1 MTAER
6 VAGSD
11 RARASEIHG
20 ARLLTVLRRPEGVAI
35 LAGAAFALLAVVGM
49 LWPFGGDAQPEA
61 FWNPDETVNRLA
73 AARIAATGSPAVELP
88 FADPEDLLHM
98 RFWYSEGDEAR
109 PAYPPL
115 AYYLHG
121 AAMKLG
127 PLGPWVPL
135 LPAALGVGA
144 LAAVGALTLRRR
156 PWLGALLPLAVFPLT
171 YWLLR
176 PWHSSGLAAAWI
188 AVAALLLVLWSRSQ
202 RGPYFLAATACLAV
216 AGAIRPDQLFYL
228 FGALWFVA
236 LLVDRESWRRITLT
250 LVVAGLGSLFL
261 VALFNWAVVGDP
273 LRSGYQAY
281 ASQPLPLEQG
291 DGALRN
297 RLPFPLQEAAFALAP
312 WGFRF
317 DAGFAGSLLRY
328 WVLLGPIALLTLLG
342 LAGFAMLARS
352 RPSVAGLFFAL
363 GALVAVYVAS
373 RYCTGCFGGTATWGS
388 LEHSLLRYVAVVYL
402 LFGVAALLLIER
414 ARWGRVQRWAAPL
427 WVGLVLVGGFWLA
440 VNVGAQRQF
449 VADEQAELRAV
460 SAALPEG
467 TVVYMQYGG
476 WALTLDPS
484 LVAARV
490 PPGFREERGAAEDA
504 PAPVVPVAEYE
515 RLVSSI
521 LRARDAGHD
530 VAVRAIDPEH
540 AAILDAHLRSR
551 GLRLQALPDL
561 HLAWMVEPLTA
572 PARDAARPK
581 RARCAGLPR
590 ALRWPASRATLAC
603 LARYASCP
611 ITGEA

>member
-6 VAGSD
+6 VAGSSHE
-11 RARASEIHG
+11 RAWGMHG
-20 ARLLTVLRRPEGVAI
+20 ARLLAFLRRPEGVAV
-35 LAGAAFALLAVVGM
+35 LAGAAFALLAVAGV
-49 LWPFGGDAQPEA
+49 LWPFEGDAQPEA
-61 FWNPDETVNRLA
+61 FWNSDETVNRLA
-73 AARIAATGSPAVELP
+73 AGRIAATGSPALELP
-88 FADPEDLLHM
+88 FADPADLLHM

-121 AAMKLG
+121 AGMKLG
-127 PLGPWVPL
+127 PLGPWLPL
-135 LPAALGVGA
+135 LPAALSVGA

-171 YWLLR
+171 YWLMR
-176 PWHSSGLAAAWI
+176 PWHSTGLAAAWI
-188 AVAALLLVLWSRSQ
+188 AVAALLLVLWSRSH
-202 RGPYFLAATACLAV
+202 RGAYFLAASGCLAV

-228 FGALWFVA
+228 FGALWFVG

-250 LVVAGLGSLFL
+250 LLVAGLGSLFL
-261 VALFNWAVVGDP
+261 VALLNWAVVGDP

-281 ASQPLPLEQG
+281 AAQPLPLEQSEG
-291 DGALRN
+291 VLRN

-312 WGFRF
+312 WGFHF

-328 WVLLGPIALLTLLG
+328 WLLLGPIALLTVLG

-352 RPSVAGLFFAL
+352 RPSAAGLFFAL
-363 GALVAVYVAS
+363 GAVVAVYVAS
-373 RYCTGCFGGTATWGS
+373 RYCPGCFGGSARWGS
-388 LEHSLLRYVAVVYL
+388 LEHSLVRYVAVVYL

-414 ARWGRVQRWAAPL
+414 ARSRRVQRWASPL
-427 WVGLVLVGGFWLA
+427 WVGLVLVGGLWLA
-440 VNVGAQRQF
+440 VNVGVQRQF

-490 PPGFREERGAAEDA
+490 PPGFAREPGAPTDA
-504 PAPVVPVAEYE
+504 PPPVVPAAEYE

-521 LRARDAGHD
+521 LRARAAGHE
-530 VAVRAIDPEH
+530 VAVRAIDPEN
-540 AAILDAHLRSR
+540 AAILDTHLGSR
-551 GLRLQALPDL
+551 GLRLQELPGL
-561 HLAWMVEPLTA
+561 HLAWMVGPLTA
-572 PARDAARPK
+572 PAQDAARP
-581 RARCAGLPR
+581 
-590 ALRWPASRATLAC
+590 
-603 LARYASCP
+603 
-611 ITGEA
+611 